1 MSSQSVIGADR
12 DASGLVGT
20 AAATRSDLGPELLY
34 AAAGWL
40 AAGAITLFWP
50 NSKEFAH
57 TSDLAV
63 GQWLFAG
70 LLLAGYVLNGRLGA
84 VGRWLDGNALRLLAL
99 AALLSIW
106 QLASAKFGYWPQPY
120 FPPPQGILDAYIKDY
135 ARLIDS
141 VRASLVLLV
150 AGVSLGSLAGFLTGL
165 STGWSPK
172 VSYWTIPVLR
182 LFGPVPATSLIP
194 IVVFVF
200 PSSFSGGI
208 FLVALAAWFPV
219 AILTWSGVSS
229 VDSAYYDVARTLG
242 AKQRFLL
249 FRIAVPAS
257 LPHLFV
263 GLFMALGSAISVLV
277 VAEMMGVKAGLGYYL
292 DWAQGWAAYGH
303 LYGALIIM
311 SVLFSSLITL
321 LFRVRDRVLVGRK
334 GEVQW

>member
-1 MSSQSVIGADR
+1 MSTQSVIGAER
-12 DASGLVGT
+12 DAPGL
-20 AAATRSDLGPELLY
+20 AAAAPAARPSLDPGLLY

-40 AAGAITLFWP
+40 AAGTITLFWP
-50 NSKEFAH
+50 NTKEFAH
-57 TSDLAV
+57 TSDFGV
-63 GQWLFAG
+63 GQWLFAA
-70 LLLAGYVLNGRLGA
+70 LLVVGYLFSGRLGA
-84 VGRWLDGNALRLLAL
+84 VSRWLANNALRLLAL
-99 AALLSIW
+99 AALLTIW
-106 QLASAKFGYWPQPY
+106 QLASAKLGYWPQPY
-120 FPPPQGILDAYIKDY
+120 FPPPQGVLDAYVKDY
-135 ARLIDS
+135 PRLLDS
-141 VRASLVLLV
+141 IRASLVLLV
-150 AGVSLGSLAGFLTGL
+150 AGVALGSFAGFLTGL

-172 VSYWTIPVLR
+172 VGYWTIPVLR

-229 VDSAYYDVARTLG
+229 VDNSYYDVARTLG
-242 AKQRFLL
+242 ARQRFLL
-249 FRIAVPAS
+249 LKIAVPAS